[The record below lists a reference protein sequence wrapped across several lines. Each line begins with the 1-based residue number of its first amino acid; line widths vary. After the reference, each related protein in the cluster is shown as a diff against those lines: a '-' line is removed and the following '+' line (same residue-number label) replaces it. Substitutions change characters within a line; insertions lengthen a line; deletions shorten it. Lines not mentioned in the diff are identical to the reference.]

1 MDTEGKEYN
10 PMNNIKPRE
19 KNLRVRLPEYL
30 YSKLKNKSVETYK
43 SMNLI
48 ILELLRD
55 KLK

>member
-1 MDTEGKEYN
+1 MKDYQPLEV
-10 PMNNIKPRE
+10 
-19 KNLRVRLPEYL
+19 NLRIRLPEHL
-30 YSKLKNKSVETYK
+30 HKKLKEKSAETYK

>member
-1 MDTEGKEYN
+1 MKALRPKEVS
-10 PMNNIKPRE
+10 
-19 KNLRVRLPEYL
+19 LRIRLPDYL
-30 YSKLKNKSVETYK
+30 HKKLKDKSIDTYK